1 MKIERIR
8 IDGFGRFDRFE
19 ETIAPGLNVIFGPN
33 EAGKSTLLSF
43 IRAMLFGFPRRSEPS
58 RYEPERGPFGGEI
71 LLSTR
76 SGPLWIRRTGSR
88 RRFEGELSLRGQ
100 NGERAAASRLM
111 EALSGISRQLFFQ
124 VFAFGLDELTT
135 FDELA
140 QEGSVAEALFAA
152 GMRGAR
158 RLPFALEALRRSSE
172 SIFTPRGRRELTSV
186 LSELEMAQEQLR
198 SIGDRP
204 AQYFQ
209 ALQEQSGIE
218 REREAAEAEARRLSR
233 DREELLRLRGGIDE
247 LLKHGALERELAAF
261 PALGDFP
268 LDATLRL
275 EEFIAR
281 LARAR
286 AEAESAAAQ
295 RRTLQE
301 ALSEISFPEKLGAV
315 EHEAKIAVVSFQS
328 RLEQL
333 RSLRSRSAGI
343 RLRRAHAEES
353 LRALGASI
361 GPSEFLHIDLSPLAR
376 EQLWAVVRQIEGARA
391 RMARAQEC
399 QAATAK
405 AGERAQRESLALDAQ
420 PGRAPAEAFPRWL
433 FRPLWLLL
441 AAVAIASPILFA
453 APLRWV
459 CLFVDALLATALL
472 IFQRRNAARFQRA
485 VESFQASE
493 ALTAQQRAS
502 LAAAIAKAAVD
513 AREARREESAAV
525 AELGHLGRELGKW
538 LAERGLPS
546 GVGPVRALELWVELS
561 ALQLRIRDLLVE
573 EQALAVDERLC
584 AAASAEVESAAR
596 RAGFAFRCAEEAAS
610 ILGASLERLAQAR
623 EQMSR
628 LGERLE
634 ANGAELA
641 RATGQCAEVEG
652 AIARLFEQAGCANEH
667 ELRVRDRQA
676 AAFRALEDDR
686 RARSLRI
693 EAATGM
699 EINAFR
705 GEIQSRGGAEA
716 ISKSFE
722 ALEGQLRQLAQAQ
735 RALSERRGRCRA
747 QLERWEADREIA
759 SLRAKE
765 EILRAK
771 ASELAERY
779 ALDRIALGLLL
790 QAQRRFEQE
799 QQPRILRLASRAFR
813 ELTGG
818 RYVRVQA
825 RATEPGSLFVLE
837 AEGAEWPAEQLSRG
851 TREQLYLAFR
861 LAVIEDF
868 GDSRSPLPIIL
879 DDVLVNFDRQR
890 ARSAVKVLAQL
901 APRHQVI
908 AFTCHEEVKDLFDE
922 QGAHRIEIAPGQLG
936 LLAEMA

>member
-1 MKIERIR
+1 VKIERIR

-19 ETIAPGLNVIFGPN
+19 ETLAPGLNVVFGPN

-43 IRAMLFGFPRRSEPS
+43 VRAMLFGFPRRSEPS

-100 NGERAAASRLM
+100 NGERAPPLRLM

-124 VFAFGLDELTT
+124 VFAFGLDELST

-186 LSELEMAQEQLR
+186 LSELEMVQEQLR

-233 DREELLRLRGGIDE
+233 GRDELLRLRAGMEE
-247 LLKHGALERELAAF
+247 LLKLGELERELAAF
-261 PALGDFP
+261 PPLGDFP

-275 EEFIAR
+275 EELLGR

-286 AEAESAAAQ
+286 AEAEGAAEQ
-295 RRTLQE
+295 RRKLQE
-301 ALSEISFPEKLGAV
+301 TLSEISFPEKLAAA
-315 EHEAKIAVVSFQS
+315 EHEAKVALASFQS

-333 RSLRSRSAGI
+333 RSLRIRSAGI

-376 EQLWAVVRQIEGARA
+376 EKLWGVVRQIEGARA

-399 QAATAK
+399 QSAAAE
-405 AGERAQRESLALDAQ
+405 AGERAQRESSSLDAQ
-420 PGRAPAEAFPRWL
+420 PARAPAEAFPRWL

-453 APLRWV
+453 APQGWV
-459 CLFVDALLATALL
+459 CVFLDALLATALL
-472 IFQRRNAARFQRA
+472 VFQRRIAARFQRA

-502 LAAAIAKAAVD
+502 LAAAIAKAAMD
-513 AREARREESAAV
+513 ARNARREESAAI

-546 GVGPVRALELWVELS
+546 VGPVRALELWVELS

-623 EQMSR
+623 EQMCR

-641 RATGQCAEVEG
+641 RATRQCAEVEG
-652 AIARLFEQAGCANEH
+652 ALARLFEQAGCATEH
-667 ELRVRDRQA
+667 ELRVRDRQS
-676 AAFRALEDDR
+676 AAFRALEADR

-699 EINAFR
+699 EIGAFR

-759 SLRAKE
+759 SLRSKE

-779 ALDRIALGLLL
+779 ALDRLALGLLL

-837 AEGAEWPAEQLSRG
+837 AEGGEWPAEQLSRG
-851 TREQLYLAFR
+851 TRDQLYLAFR

-890 ARSAVKVLAQL
+890 ARCAVKVLAQL